1 MLILTACPF
10 KCQTYTI
17 KWVPGAQ
24 IKKKQP
30 LSDDVDIRDVLP
42 SIFLREYLTEKK
54 KKKKRISVRVRV
66 HDWHNDGVF
75 IKATKSLKIVVL
87 TCYLSHSPK
96 IHR

>member
-42 SIFLREYLTEKK
+42 SICLREYLTERKK
-54 KKKKRISVRVRV
+54 KLGYFQSFKPDKKSNMRFKQNR
-66 HDWHNDGVF
+66 
-75 IKATKSLKIVVL
+75 KSLL
-87 TCYLSHSPK
+87 
-96 IHR
+96 